1 MNKTYQQEEKE
12 AGQYTKVPVS
22 QLIPSLLN
30 IRNEEEDVASDD
42 FRELCNSIRENGLIE
57 PIIVRRS
64 GPGYEVLAGS
74 RRRKA
79 LVYLGIK
86 EAKVIIRNDLSDQD
100 AQILSLVEN
109 IHRKNIS
116 QDSLESGLKDI
127 YRRAEWH
134 EVDEKGNVRTKKSG
148 EFDIHRIEKFLLR
161 MHNDIYNPQSKNLS
175 KRHDAIKVPEEFRK
189 IASKIGYSPTRQY
202 YTLHFGIT
210 HRPHSDTNYIAELYP
225 TKQEIIKSE
234 RVLQKHPSLQNQIAH
249 RIMRAP
255 ERKAKAIVKQYVH
268 DLNTGAIIKDKVT
281 GEYDFLPSKREV
293 IEAEPE
299 KETNAVRARDQ
310 IIRQCAALFKLLTN
324 TDLDMSDIEH
334 GQLQARTNNARDNM
348 KNIASY
354 NIGPRELAA
363 LQNAVSPAA
372 EILNHFEEIL
382 YNEAEK

>member
-134 EVDEKGNVRTKKSG
+134 EVDEKGN
-148 EFDIHRIEKFLLR
+148 
-161 MHNDIYNPQSKNLS
+161 
-175 KRHDAIKVPEEFRK
+175 
-189 IASKIGYSPTRQY
+189 
-202 YTLHFGIT
+202 
-210 HRPHSDTNYIAELYP
+210 
-225 TKQEIIKSE
+225 
-234 RVLQKHPSLQNQIAH
+234 
-249 RIMRAP
+249 
-255 ERKAKAIVKQYVH
+255 
-268 DLNTGAIIKDKVT
+268 
-281 GEYDFLPSKREV
+281 
-293 IEAEPE
+293 
-299 KETNAVRARDQ
+299 
-310 IIRQCAALFKLLTN
+310 
-324 TDLDMSDIEH
+324 
-334 GQLQARTNNARDNM
+334 
-348 KNIASY
+348 
-354 NIGPRELAA
+354 
-363 LQNAVSPAA
+363 
-372 EILNHFEEIL
+372 
-382 YNEAEK
+382 